1 MNRQLELPGFPRAQ
15 YAPLQQQQERQQ
27 RQPAPLR
34 GSSGYD
40 TARTL
45 CYLGLGVTALALSI
59 AVLSSVDAVHQDVAL
74 LLQQQGVVLA
84 ANPGNPANPANPVA
98 SAALLPTERFGAAA
112 APALAARGALEGA
125 LPPRFVSV
133 ASGPL
138 PADLFE
144 AAIAQTVRPA
154 LEAPN
159 GLLGGCFA
167 RNSSHETC
175 LLVALPAAAN
185 GSLVALLA
193 AEREPHPLDAL
204 RVLTVPRDP
213 RRARAARLAA
223 PRRRARRGLPR
234 GTGRLRPRPLAL
246 LELPRAAQLPLR
258 AALAR
263 TRRLPAALVRDR
275 LPRLPPNAQLR
286 RARGARGGARGRE
299 RLYLRDSR
307 DFPRD
312 RAGCERLF
320 RLVDAALGAARGPAL
335 CRGEGRPL
343 RTRGRCALPARVADC
358 ESPLEL
364 GECLLPTLLA
374 APILHNLEAR
384 TAARTLLLRAPG
396 LRFPSFLRPPAA
408 RAHGNNTAI

>member
-213 RRARAARLAA
+213 VALEPRASPLREGALAA
-223 PRRRARRGLPR
+223 GC
-234 GTGRLRPRPLAL
+234 
-246 LELPRAAQLPLR
+246 
-258 AALAR
+258 
-263 TRRLPAALVRDR
+263 PA
-275 LPRLPPNAQLR
+275 
-286 RARGARGGARGRE
+286 G
-299 RLYLRDSR
+299 
-307 DFPRD
+307 
-312 RAGCERLF
+312 
-320 RLVDAALGAARGPAL
+320 LGASAHGPSRCWS
-335 CRGEGRPL
+335 CRAPPSC
-343 RTRGRCALPARVADC
+343 RCALPWHARD
-358 ESPLEL
+358 
-364 GECLLPTLLA
+364 GCLLRWCATGCLDCHPTPNCGEPAGLA
-374 APILHNLEAR
+374 AGRAGASDSIYVIAETFRATGPGASGSSDWWTQLWGRLGGPR
-384 TAARTLLLRAPG
+384 YAAGKAGR
-396 LRFPSFLRPPAA
+396 
-408 RAHGNNTAI
+408 